1 VTLHP
6 PAMRNRIAA
15 QLVIEHLLSRQ
26 TAVPPRTRVA
36 RLFGKS
42 PLCPES
48 VSWYL
53 GAQGEI
59 TVGKLLATLPLDW
72 TAFHAVPIGKN
83 DTDIDHIL
91 VGPGGIFTINTQH
104 HCGKRIWVGTRTVT
118 VSGHKRAYLPAA
130 EHEAE
135 RVTSVLRERMPLVA
149 PVQPVIALVDAKQ
162 ISFRDK
168 PVQVKVVDARG
179 LLGWLERLQPVL
191 SDDEIAEAVVILD
204 SPATWREQPSPAAA
218 DVMSRFSALDGQVRR
233 ARIRR
238 VLWSTAGVLGV
249 GGGAVGAAVLIE
261 KALLGAVSG

>member
-1 VTLHP
+1 VTLDP

-26 TAVPPRTRVA
+26 TAVPPRTRLA
-36 RLFGKS
+36 RLFGSS

-48 VSWYL
+48 VNWYH

-59 TVGKLLATLPLDW
+59 TVGRLLATLPADW
-72 TAFHAVPIGKN
+72 TVFHAVPIGKN
-83 DTDIDHIL
+83 HTDIDHIL
-91 VGPGGIFTINTQH
+91 VGPGGIFTISTQH
-104 HCGKRIWVGTRTVT
+104 HYGKHIWVGSRTVT

-135 RVTSVLRERMPLVA
+135 RVTTVLRERMPLVA

-162 ISFRDK
+162 ITFRDK
-168 PVQVKVVDARG
+168 PAQVKVVDARG
-179 LLGWLERLQPVL
+179 LISWLERLQPVL

-204 SPATWREQPSPAAA
+204 SPATWCEHPAEAAA
-218 DVMSRFSALDGQVRR
+218 DVMSRFATLDGQVRR

-238 VLWSTAGVLGV
+238 VLWTTVGVLGV
-249 GGGAVGAAVLIE
+249 GGTAVAVAVLLE
-261 KALLGAVSG
+261 RALLGALAG

>member
-15 QLVIEHLLSRQ
+15 QLVIEHLLTRQ
-26 TAVPPRTRVA
+26 TAVPPRTRLA
-36 RLFGKS
+36 RLFGSS
-42 PLCPES
+42 PLCADS
-48 VSWYL
+48 VDWYL

-59 TVGKLLATLPLDW
+59 TVGKLLADLPADW
-72 TAFHAVPIGKN
+72 TVFHAVPIGKN

-104 HCGKRIWVGTRTVT
+104 HCGKHIWVGARTVT
-118 VSGHKRAYLPAA
+118 VSGHKRAYLSAA

-135 RVTSVLRERMPLVA
+135 RVTTVLRERMPLVA
-149 PVQPVIALVDAKQ
+149 PVQPVLTLVDAKQ

-168 PVQVKVVDARG
+168 PEQVKVIDARG
-179 LLGWLERLQPVL
+179 LLSWLQGLQPVL

-204 SPATWREQPSPAAA
+204 SPATWREHPSVAAA
-218 DVMSRFSALDGQVRR
+218 DVMKRFSTLDGQVRR

-238 VLWSTAGVLGV
+238 VLWTTAGVLGV
-249 GGGAVGAAVLIE
+249 GGTAVGVVMLLEKAVLGT
-261 KALLGAVSG
+261 LSG

>member
-1 VTLHP
+1 VSQHQ
-6 PAMRNRIAA
+6 PAMRTRIAA

-26 TAVPPRTRVA
+26 TAVPPRTRLA
-36 RLFGKS
+36 RLFGTS

-59 TVGKLLATLPLDW
+59 TVGKLLATLPADW
-72 TAFHAVPIGKN
+72 TTFHAVPIGKN

-104 HCGKRIWVGTRTVT
+104 HCGKHIWVGTRTVT
-118 VSGHKRAYLPAA
+118 VAGHKKAYLPAA

-135 RVTSVLRERMPLVA
+135 RVTTVLRERMPLVA

-168 PVQVKVVDARG
+168 PDQVKVIDARG

-218 DVMSRFSALDGQVRR
+218 DVMTRFAALDRQVRR

-238 VLWSTAGVLGV
+238 VVWTTAGVLGV
-249 GGGAVGAAVLIE
+249 GTSAVGVALLVE
-261 KALLGAVSG
+261 KALLGALT